1 MTDIDPGGDIEVIRG
16 FAQVTVQIPLT
27 GQVSREWVS
36 TYNSLAHKW
45 LVHSGNENAFPRA
58 GERALEAQGAPDR
71 GSVIIQLPAALDHAI
86 VQSVLNA
93 ARQLIAEVDAAEQ
106 APQATET
113 EAFVREWWAH
123 Q

>member
-1 MTDIDPGGDIEVIRG
+1 MSG
-16 FAQVTVQIPLT
+16 IPLT

-71 GSVIIQLPAALDHAI
+71 GSVIIQLPAALDHAV

-93 ARQLIAEVDAAEQ
+93 ALQLIAEAAAAEQ
-106 APQATET
+106 AP
-113 EAFVREWWAH
+113 
-123 Q
+123 